1 MKPTLSTVHHVAA
14 FCWYAFVV
22 RSLAA
27 KDGEDLPPGIFV
39 YGGPWKY
46 LTFLNLAST
55 VLLCIDLYVCWTVQY
70 WKYIGIIQ
78 EWKWMAGWSVYVS
91 ICACTILDIANGILW
106 AGCCE

>member
-1 MKPTLSTVHHVAA
+1 MKPMVSSVYHVVA
-14 FCWYAFVV
+14 FSWYAFVV

-55 VLLCIDLYVCWTVQY
+55 VVLSVILC
-70 WKYIGIIQ
+70 
-78 EWKWMAGWSVYVS
+78 VYL
-91 ICACTILDIANGILW
+91 TILNLF
-106 AGCCE
+106 E